1 MSSPSVKVLPIDV
14 RLMNVLA
21 TALFFLL
28 LLALFA
34 GALAWAARLP
44 VFTIKR
50 VSVTGDVS
58 HYNAITLRA
67 NVIPRLQGTFFTMDL
82 NQVKQVFES
91 MPWVRRTVVSRNF
104 PNGLQ
109 VKLQEHQ
116 AAAYWGNDGDTQLV
130 NTYGEVFEANLGE
143 LEMEN
148 LPRLN
153 GPNGQ
158 AAQVLTM
165 FHALSLKFEPLDLR
179 MDALSL
185 SPRGGWHAQLDSGTA
200 LELGSGEPP
209 ELLAKVERFLGTV
222 TQVTGRYQRTPEQ
235 LASVDLRHID
245 GYAIR
250 LNGVATVRPDKL
262 KQR

>member
-1 MSSPSVKVLPIDV
+1 MRTPSVKALPFDV
-14 RLMNVLA
+14 RVMNVLA
-21 TALFFLL
+21 TALFILL

-34 GALAWAARLP
+34 AALAWVSRLP
-44 VFTIKR
+44 IFAIKG

-91 MPWVRRTVVSRNF
+91 MPWVRRTVVSRDF
-104 PNGLQ
+104 PSGLQ

-116 AAAYWGNDGDTQLV
+116 AVAYWGNDGDTKLV
-130 NTYGEVFEANLGE
+130 NNYGEVFEANLGE
-143 LEMEN
+143 LELEN

-153 GPNGQ
+153 GPSGQ

-165 FHALSLKFEPLDLR
+165 LHALSLQFEPLDLR
-179 MDALSL
+179 IEALSL
-185 SPRGGWHAQLDSGTA
+185 SPLGGWRAQLDSGTA

-209 ELLAKVERFLGTV
+209 ELLAKVQRFLGTV
-222 TQVTGRYQRTPEQ
+222 SQVTGRYQRTPEQ
-235 LASVDLRHID
+235 LASVDLRHTD

-250 LNGVATVRPDKL
+250 LNGVATLRPDKL